1 MLNLQAI
8 DISIEGLVIVIKY
21 SMKAPWLQ
29 RISAGVSWFSEGQ
42 TGTGKAQD
50 CENTEA
56 WGHHQPAP
64 TITSALYNF
73 RKTYQIYTLC
83 PFPRLLQGQRQPAP
97 PDTARC
103 RGMFCFI
110 QNAKGKATTAA
121 APCVPGYL
129 FITGMPW
136 LWCYQSCIDQIWL
149 FLNEHMFLFYRE
161 EASKVDD
168 DKNLCFLLCFKAL
181 TDIIN
186 WNWRQN

>member
-1 MLNLQAI
+1 
-8 DISIEGLVIVIKY
+8 
-21 SMKAPWLQ
+21 MKAPGLQ
-29 RISAGVSWFSEGQ
+29 RTAYLLGEGQ
-42 TGTGKAQD
+42 TGKAQD

-56 WGHHQPAP
+56 RGHHQPAP

-83 PFPRLLQGQRQPAP
+83 PFPRLLQGQIHKYNQHLQVR
-97 PDTARC
+97 PDVAAWLW
-103 RGMFCFI
+103 FK
-110 QNAKGKATTAA
+110 QNAKRKATAA

-129 FITGMPW
+129 FITEMPW

-149 FLNEHMFLFYRE
+149 FLDEHMFLFYRE